1 MNKSDFD
8 IIHDLGC
15 GEGKFLNE
23 VKKKFKKKILTG
35 SDISKISVQNAKKK
49 YPFLNKNIIQSDAQK
64 INKWGNW
71 LIKRYNINKKIL
83 LSMWFIIHEFSRI
96 NPKKL

>member
-1 MNKSDFD
+1 M
-8 IIHDLGC
+8 
-15 GEGKFLNE
+15 
-23 VKKKFKKKILTG
+23 
-35 SDISKISVQNAKKK
+35 QKK

-83 LSMWFIIHEFSRI
+83 LSMWFIIHEFSENKPQKII
-96 NPKKL
+96 NYFEKIHKKFPNSKILLEK

>member
-49 YPFLNKNIIQSDAQK
+49 YPFLNKK
-64 INKWGNW
+64 ISFNQ
-71 LIKRYNINKKIL
+71 
-83 LSMWFIIHEFSRI
+83 MH
-96 NPKKL
+96 KKLINGVIG

>member
-35 SDISKISVQNAKKK
+35 SDISKISVQNAKKI
-49 YPFLNKNIIQSDAQK
+49 PFLKQKYHSIRCTKN
-64 INKWGNW
+64 
-71 LIKRYNINKKIL
+71 
-83 LSMWFIIHEFSRI
+83 
-96 NPKKL
+96 